1 MQSGDYKTIAQ
12 YIALFP
18 KDVQA
23 MLREVK
29 LAIAKAAPKAV
40 ETINYAIPTFKL
52 NGRNLVHFAGYKS
65 HIGFYPGSKAVEVFA
80 GELTKYKTAK
90 GSIQFPIETKM
101 PLSLITK
108 ITKYRVEEENK
119 RLSIPK
125 SKKVKPVNKK

>member
-1 MQSGDYKTIAQ
+1 MQTGDYKTIAQ

-23 MLREVK
+23 MLKEVK
-29 LAIAKAAPKAV
+29 MTIAKAAPKAV

-52 NGRNLVHFAGYKS
+52 NGKNLVHFAGYKS

-80 GELTKYKTAK
+80 GELVKYKTAK
-90 GSIQFPIETKM
+90 GSIQFPIESKI

-108 ITKYRVEEENK
+108 IVKYRVEVENK
-119 RLSIPK
+119 RLSMPK
-125 SKKVKPVNKK
+125 AKKVKSARKK

>member
-23 MLREVK
+23 MLKEVK
-29 LAIAKAAPKAV
+29 LTIAKAAPKAV

-52 NGRNLVHFAGYKS
+52 NGKNLVHFAGYKS

-80 GELTKYKTAK
+80 SDLTKYKTAK
-90 GSIQFPIETKM
+90 GSIQFPIESKM

-108 ITKYRVEEENK
+108 IVKYRVEVENK
-119 RLSIPK
+119 KLTLPK
-125 SKKVKPVNKK
+125 TKKVKPMNKK

>member
-1 MQSGDYKTIAQ
+1 MQSGDYNTIAQ

-18 KDVQA
+18 KNVQA
-23 MLREVK
+23 MLKEVK
-29 LAIAKAAPKAV
+29 VTIAKAAPKAA

-80 GELTKYKTAK
+80 GDLTKYKTAK
-90 GSIQFPIETKM
+90 GSIQFPIERKM
-101 PLSLITK
+101 PLALITK
-108 ITKYRVEEENK
+108 IVKYRVEVENK

-125 SKKVKPVNKK
+125 KVKLAIKK

>member
-1 MQSGDYKTIAQ
+1 MQSGDYKTIAE

-18 KDVQA
+18 KNVQT

-29 LAIAKAAPKAV
+29 LTIAKAAPKAV

-52 NGRNLVHFAGYKS
+52 NGKNLVHFAAYKS

-80 GELTKYKTAK
+80 VQLTKYKTAK
-90 GSIQFPIETKM
+90 GSIQFPVESKI

-108 ITKYRVEEENK
+108 IVTYRVEAENK
-119 RLSIPK
+119 KLSLPK
-125 SKKVKPVNKK
+125 VKKVKPSNK

>member
-23 MLREVK
+23 MLKEVK
-29 LAIAKAAPKAV
+29 LTIAKAAPKAV

-52 NGRNLVHFAGYKS
+52 NGKNLVHFAGYKL
-65 HIGFYPGSKAVEVFA
+65 HIGFYPGSQAVEVFA
-80 GELTKYKTAK
+80 SDLTKYKTAK
-90 GSIQFPIETKM
+90 GSIQFPIESKM

-108 ITKYRVEEENK
+108 IVKYRVEVENK
-119 RLSIPK
+119 KLTLPK
-125 SKKVKPVNKK
+125 TKKVKPTNKK

>member
-1 MQSGDYKTIAQ
+1 MQTGDYKTIAE
-12 YIALFP
+12 YIELFP

-23 MLREVK
+23 MLKEVR
-29 LAIAKAAPKAV
+29 LTISKAAPKAV

-80 GELTKYKTAK
+80 GQLTKYKTAK
-90 GSIQFPIETKM
+90 GSIQFPIESKM

-108 ITKYRVEEENK
+108 IVKYRVEVENK
-119 RLSIPK
+119 KLSIPK
-125 SKKVKPVNKK
+125 SKKVKLAKKK